1 MAMLT
6 LILAGGCAT
15 LPENV
20 ERPESYAYTDTENTA
35 FGSARA
41 EERAAH
47 PEESGFRLLGNGLDA
62 FVARI
67 DIENIARRPHIRRLT
82 NMALRY
88 DTPLEKIEKA
98 VRIITEILDNHEGMD
113 PEFPPRVYFNEF
125 NRDSLNIIMLY
136 WYHPPAYWDFLAF
149 NQRVNAQIMRE
160 FEQEGIKF
168 ALPSTRTYLTQDD
181 GQSFGIASD
190 PHMTDA

>member
-190 PHMTDA
+190 PHMTDV